1 MDYKKLLENE
11 KVQYILK
18 NIIDYE
24 TMVFRG
30 RVIEKLSFILKLL
43 DDIEHEK
50 YPLEELYKL
59 TESFKEVGLFYRNWE
74 YYKQMA
80 KTQELI
86 SLIEFIDYIL
96 DYLGNI
102 NLNYFYSLHG
112 LKKENLIYLKNLILN
127 DFYDPKIEKQKQEKK
142 REEEEKFIID
152 YYKIQNNISK
162 KDIEKYINYNREII
176 SIDSP
181 KIENISYPVIV
192 FKYKDNELISISKV
206 TQNLYNNIGG
216 SIMRDD
222 IDSFA
227 FMHVSENILNEIY
240 LECLL
245 HFQPKKITS
254 NSFGIANSLYVTFSK
269 LKKRYK
275 GVYKNKL
282 EDIIDK
288 YNVPIYKIRDQFY
301 VVHRDKFDE
310 AYEKE
315 IKVKR

>member
-24 TMVFRG
+24 TMVFRDG
-30 RVIEKLSFILKLL
+30 IIEKLTFILNLL
-43 DDIEHEK
+43 DDIENEK
-50 YPLEELYKL
+50 YVLDELYNL
-59 TESFKEVGLFYRNWE
+59 TESFREVGIFYRNWE

-80 KTQELI
+80 NTQRFI
-86 SLIEFIDYIL
+86 SLIEFINYIL
-96 DYLGNI
+96 NYVGNI

-112 LKKENLIYLKNLILN
+112 LKKENLIYSKNLIIN
-127 DFYDPKIEKQKQEKK
+127 DFYDPKVEKQKQESK
-142 REEEEKFIID
+142 RKDEEKFIAD
-152 YYKIQNNISK
+152 YYRVQNNISEK
-162 KDIEKYINYNREII
+162 EIEKYINCNREII
-176 SIDSP
+176 SINSP
-181 KIENISYPVIV
+181 QIENISYPVIV
-192 FKYKDNELISISKV
+192 FKYKEKELISISKV
-206 TQNLYNNIGG
+206 IQNLYNNIGG

-245 HFQPKKITS
+245 HFQPMKISS
-254 NSFGIANSLYVTFSK
+254 NSFGIANSLYVTFAK

-275 GVYKNKL
+275 GVYKNKI
-282 EDIIDK
+282 ENIIDK

-301 VVHRDKFDE
+301 IIHRDKFDE
-310 AYEKE
+310 AYQKE
-315 IKVKR
+315 VKVET